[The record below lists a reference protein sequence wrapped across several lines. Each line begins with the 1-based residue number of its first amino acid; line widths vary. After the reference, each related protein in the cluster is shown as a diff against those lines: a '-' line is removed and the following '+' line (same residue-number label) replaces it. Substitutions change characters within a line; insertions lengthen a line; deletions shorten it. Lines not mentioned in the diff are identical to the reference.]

1 MTSNPVHGANALIR
15 GAQLLT
21 RKELRPFI
29 IIPLLINLVLF
40 IALGALMISQFDDL
54 GRFIGSLLSDT
65 PVDTSNMSW
74 WRAILAKGADWAASV
89 FQWLAW
95 LIAIAVVL
103 LFFMVYGY
111 LFGIITNIIA
121 APFNGF
127 LAEKVE
133 ELLTGHPPPPE
144 ALHSMVLRTLGREL
158 RKLMYFLG
166 WGIVIF
172 IIALLTSWTVFIP
185 AILTALWGAWCMAI
199 QYVDYPL
206 DNHQRSFSELKRVL
220 MRKKLTTL
228 GFGGSVMLA
237 KMVPVLN
244 IFVMPA
250 AVAGGTALWV
260 ERIWAEG
267 DPGKGPNNGKH
278 DGEVGAL
285 TPAPTKPPAT
295 SGKKWPKGISG
306 PQK

>member
-1 MTSNPVHGANALIR
+1 MTSNPAHGVNALIR

-40 IALGALMISQFDDL
+40 IALGAMMVSQFDDL
-54 GRFIGSLLSDT
+54 GRYIGSLLSDT

-103 LFFMVYGY
+103 LFFLVYGY

-121 APFNGF
+121 APFNGL

-144 ALHSMVLRTLGREL
+144 SISSMVFRTLGREL
-158 RKLMYFLG
+158 RKLMYFIG

-206 DNHQRSFSELKRVL
+206 DNHQRSFSELKSVL
-220 MRKKLTTL
+220 MRKKFTTL

-237 KMVPVLN
+237 KMVPILN

-260 ERIWAEG
+260 ERIWTEG
-267 DPGKGPNNGKH
+267 DPGKGPNGK
-278 DGEVGAL
+278 GFPVEQ
-285 TPAPTKPPAT
+285 PPITKSKT
-295 SGKKWPKGISG
+295 WPKGIEG
-306 PQK
+306 PKGKQ